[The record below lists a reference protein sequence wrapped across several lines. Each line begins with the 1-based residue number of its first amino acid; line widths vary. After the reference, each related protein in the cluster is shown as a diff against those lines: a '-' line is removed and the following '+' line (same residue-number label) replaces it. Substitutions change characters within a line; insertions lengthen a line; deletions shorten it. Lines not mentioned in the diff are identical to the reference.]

1 MVTEKDVIEA
11 LPPQGF
17 VRTYVIHA
25 LKQTTAPLCY
35 HLGVGLSILAATC
48 PIGYGTHYAGT
59 LRANIFC
66 LLAGRSGE
74 DQKSSALGIGREILF
89 QAEPRLIGQYPGSQE
104 GLIDSLA
111 GNPRQ
116 LIPISEFGKFL
127 AQAQKGYFEPVKTLL
142 ADLWDC
148 TPLQRARAN
157 DRNVRV
163 ENPRLSVLAACSI
176 PYLEK
181 HTLSEDWSGG
191 FMGRWTI
198 MYGRR
203 ERIDPDPV
211 GCRLLFDNLVG
222 ELKRRVDIQEAG
234 WCTGLDAQAK
244 EVWSRWYFDI
254 YNRKLPNNL
263 IGIKSRAPTMARKV
277 AMLYAWDFGRA
288 CVNQPWKISMR
299 ELAPAIKFAELH
311 IKSIIGLSK
320 KIADHPDAR
329 LRRSVMGAIESYQG
343 TCTLG
348 QVLGRLKMRKRPVVE
363 SLDALMEEGIV
374 GKMMTTTGYVYVLRG
389 GVSRD

>member
-1 MVTEKDVIEA
+1 MVTEKDVIAA
-11 LPPQGF
+11 LPERGF

-48 PIGYGTHYAGT
+48 PLGFGTHYAGT
-59 LRANIFC
+59 LRANLFC
-66 LLAGRSGE
+66 LLVGRSGE

-111 GNPRQ
+111 NNPRQ
-116 LIPISEFGKFL
+116 IIPMSEFGKFL

-203 ERIDPDPV
+203 ERIDPDPT
-211 GCRLLFDNLVG
+211 GNRTLFDQLVG

-234 WCTGLDAQAK
+234 WCTGLDPQAK
-244 EVWSRWYFDI
+244 EVWSRWYFDV
-254 YNRKLPNNL
+254 YNRKLPNTL
-263 IGIKSRAPTMARKV
+263 LGIKSRAPTMARKV
-277 AMLYAWDFGRA
+277 AMLYAWDYGPAREDR
-288 CVNQPWKISMR
+288 PWQISMN

-311 IKSIIGLSK
+311 IKSLIGLSK

-329 LRRSVMGAIESYQG
+329 LRRSVLSAIESFHG

-348 QVLGRLKMRKRPVVE
+348 QILGRLKMRKRPIVE
-363 SLDALMEEGIV
+363 SLDALMEEGLIKKV
-374 GKMMTTTGYVYVLRG
+374 MSTTGFVFVWQGGVLR
-389 GVSRD
+389 D